1 MPYIIH
7 ISYKGEIAMKNRI
20 IRHLITTVGLLC
32 CTLCLSVLPVSAAAA
47 EPQSTGIGT
56 TIEPQQAVKRWIYE
70 ERDNKLYKRL
80 FNFSTGQW
88 EGDWI
93 FVRDL

>member
-1 MPYIIH
+1 
-7 ISYKGEIAMKNRI
+7 MKNRI

-47 EPQSTGIGT
+47 EPQSIGIGT
-56 TIEPQQAVKRWIYE
+56 TIEPQKAIKEWIYAE
-70 ERDNKLYKRL
+70 KDGKLYKRL
-80 FNFSTGQW
+80 LNRSTGQW

-93 FVRDL
+93 FVRNL